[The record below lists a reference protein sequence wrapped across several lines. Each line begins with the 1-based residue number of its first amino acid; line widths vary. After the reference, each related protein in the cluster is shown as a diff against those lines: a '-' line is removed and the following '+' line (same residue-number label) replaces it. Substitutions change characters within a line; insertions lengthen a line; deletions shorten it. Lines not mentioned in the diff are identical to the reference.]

1 MRAMNTSLYIASSG
15 IRAYQGKLDTIANS
29 ISNVETTGFKRRE
42 AVFSE
47 NLTVSIQNQTEPQME
62 IGRLSSPGIRTTF
75 GSRIVE
81 TSLDITQG
89 APKQTDQPFDFMVEG
104 NGYFQVQRT
113 TGTTTEILYT
123 RGGAFQQSPIGG
135 GQFQL
140 VNARGDVLLDQN
152 QNPIEWST
160 VNEFLVAGD
169 GKIKGTNQQI
179 GLVDFTN
186 PQLLKDDGGV
196 YRLTGGT
203 PTAVNSNF
211 QIKQG
216 FLETSNVNL
225 NQEMT
230 AMIKAQRGYQANAR
244 ALSYA
249 DQMMGIANG
258 IMRS

>member
-1 MRAMNTSLYIASSG
+1 MNTSIFIASSG
-15 IRAYQGKLDTIANS
+15 VRAYQGKLDTIANN
-29 ISNVETTGFKRRE
+29 ISNVESTGFKRRE

-47 NLTVSIQNQTEPQME
+47 NLTVSIQNQAEPQKE
-62 IGRLSSPGIRTTF
+62 VGRLSPLGIRTTF
-75 GSRIVE
+75 GSRIAAAP
-81 TSLDITQG
+81 LDETQG

-104 NGYFQVQRT
+104 NGFFQVQRT

-123 RGGAFQQSPIGG
+123 RGGSFQQTPVGG
-135 GQFQL
+135 GRFQL
-140 VNARGDVLLDQN
+140 VNAHGDVLLDQN

-160 VNEFLVAGD
+160 DNEFVVATD
-169 GKIKGTNQQI
+169 GTITGTNQQI
-179 GLVDFTN
+179 GLVDFSN

-196 YRLTGGT
+196 YRLTGGAV
-203 PTAVNSNF
+203 TAVNANY

-216 FLETSNVNL
+216 FLESSNVDL

-230 AMIKAQRGYQANAR
+230 DMIKAQRGYQANAR

-258 IMRS
+258 IMRT